1 MSSPVA
7 SPIIILP
14 TYETSWRQCA
24 RCPTRYLECKRIG
37 EEGYRLCC
45 ACWWLLAEE
54 TIVYGVDQFA
64 RQGVLP
70 APIAEDDTAK
80 NNCFEELP
88 DPAAAERAYYQ
99 RQVAEN
105 KTHKKL

>member
-1 MSSPVA
+1 MESSPVA
-7 SPIIILP
+7 SVGILP
-14 TYETSWRQCA
+14 TYETSWRKCA

-64 RQGVLP
+64 RQGVVQESAL
-70 APIAEDDTAK
+70 EVDSEK
-80 NNCFEELP
+80 NYSSEGIE

-105 KTHKKL
+105 KTHKML